1 MRNNLSDN
9 FRKTTGLDKVK
20 FGTKPNDIVGFN
32 YIIELK
38 NASKTQK
45 RIFDKSE
52 YQIGQIILD
61 VQTAI
66 NAEVL
71 SKEAVKV
78 RDLK

>member
-1 MRNNLSDN
+1 VFNPSDG
-9 FRKTTGLDKVK
+9 FRKIAGLDKVK

-52 YQIGQIILD
+52 YQIGEIILD